1 MGRCIVANICGR
13 GRKPFLSIAPPKPH
27 ARAPTKPDSG
37 ACCGCTLI
45 RIYIS
50 RAACAPCVCVCLSCV
65 CALFLPCGPP
75 LSLLLDS
82 FLAVLCVY
90 ISCLCS
96 WYVPVRASSIVFL
109 SWLLILGINAGIAA
123 ECLWRRRTATAGNTR
138 RNTPAHM
145 PSLLPHLDCCT
156 DYACQIVMTPEAAD
170 SRTLYT

>member
-1 MGRCIVANICGR
+1 MLWLY
-13 GRKPFLSIAPPKPH
+13 PYSYLYL
-27 ARAPTKPDSG
+27 AR
-37 ACCGCTLI
+37 
-45 RIYIS
+45 
-50 RAACAPCVCVCLSCV
+50 CVCPVRMRVSLLCLRPIS
-65 CALFLPCGPP
+65 P
-75 LSLLLDS
+75 LWTVSVSLLDS
-82 FLAVLCVY
+82 FLEALCVY
-90 ISCLCS
+90 ISCFCS